1 MAGFFIKIGHIN
13 KKLIML
19 GILTVLYITMDI
31 IEYFSKMEELHFI
44 FDLYTRGISY
54 TTIIIIPK
62 VLKCW
67 DKKNKVDI
75 KEKEKSQC
83 NKKSILHFGFLHL
96 VYTIYIVV
104 YIVLTTM
111 KNKLPQEDI
120 EDFKMSHYHGLCTE
134 EAIEIIFILVVSKI
148 LLKTKL
154 YIHHY
159 LGLIIFISFSLGIDV
174 LLELS
179 IFRPGFEFLAVYI
192 VFLILDSLFI
202 TIEKYMMDKKY
213 YSPYIIIFSIGILY
227 LFAATLFT
235 ILTLCY
241 GNMLYDGKKYK
252 FQDFRE
258 YFQQHDYRK
267 VIGHIFYLTSFR
279 FVLNILKILTIYYFT
294 QNHIYSSYVFIKL
307 VDYLIRKKSWK
318 KYLSIILFIFQ
329 FFGILVYIEILELN
343 FLGLNKNTKKNIEL
357 RELQEEGIMLLFDEG
372 NRMSLMSEVGE
383 DEQGKKMNKV
393 EIAPGYT
400 VTTEMVN
407 IMRDS
412 CNSSIFKDLNN
423 IQDIQNNEKDE
434 NYNFG

>member
-235 ILTLCY
+235 IICY
-241 GNMLYDGKKYK
+241 MM
-252 FQDFRE
+252 E
-258 YFQQHDYRK
+258 
-267 VIGHIFYLTSFR
+267 
-279 FVLNILKILTIYYFT
+279 
-294 QNHIYSSYVFIKL
+294 
-307 VDYLIRKKSWK
+307 
-318 KYLSIILFIFQ
+318 
-329 FFGILVYIEILELN
+329 
-343 FLGLNKNTKKNIEL
+343 KNINFKTLGNTFNSMIIEKL
-357 RELQEEGIMLLFDEG
+357 LGIYF
-372 NRMSLMSEVGE
+372 
-383 DEQGKKMNKV
+383 
-393 EIAPGYT
+393 I
-400 VTTEMVN
+400 
-407 IMRDS
+407 
-412 CNSSIFKDLNN
+412 
-423 IQDIQNNEKDE
+423 
-434 NYNFG
+434 